1 MSNVIEEV
9 ADGLAKRASDYLE
22 RTGDD
27 TVEARMAA
35 ELGASSPTLQE
46 AFTTAMRMRKAEF
59 KGHALLDK
67 FEAGA
72 DIPKAAISSAPQD

>member
-1 MSNVIEEV
+1 MSVIEEV
-9 ADGLAKRASDYLE
+9 ADGLAKRTTEYLK

-27 TVEARMAA
+27 TVEQRMAQ

-46 AFTTAMRMRKAEF
+46 AFTTAMRMRKAEL

-67 FEAGA
+67 CEAGE